1 MNSFSGMLSNVSDTD
16 ENTLPN
22 IPTNTNLEKTDEE
35 KISEA
40 DITKGKDYVHSSM
53 STALNTQLDSYRDD
67 LSSNPNT
74 NPGDYLT
81 AEQIE
86 SKAGSSIT
94 NVEIIDGE
102 TLKCDYKGNTYF
114 VKIYIN
120 GDTWELN
127 ELLVLY
133 SKDGKIENAE

>member
-1 MNSFSGMLSNVSDTD
+1 MVTSLS
-16 ENTLPN
+16 
-22 IPTNTNLEKTDEE
+22 
-35 KISEA
+35 
-40 DITKGKDYVHSSM
+40 
-53 STALNTQLDSYRDD
+53 TQLDSYRND

-74 NPGDYLT
+74 NPADYLT

-86 SKAGSSIT
+86 DKAGSFIT

-102 TLKCDYKGNTYF
+102 TLKCNYKGNTYF

-120 GDTWELN
+120 GDTWELD

-133 SKDGKIENAE
+133 SEDGTLENAK